1 MALFGRMNSLAP
13 MCFMGAATPKTA
25 KAMIIIAVASSL
37 CFGCPTGICWP
48 GPSLPWFWRSSAR
61 TPSSHRP
68 SSQGGLARLFVFGAL
83 YPLGH
88 KALLASMMPF
98 MPPITH
104 GAPIAFE
111 RSNKRSRCTHCVS
124 SEKCLWRP
132 SLRGIKYFRPANRWR
147 DAASRAGCFKRLRR
161 IA

>member
-83 YPLGH
+83 Y
-88 KALLASMMPF
+88 ASEF
-98 MPPITH
+98 FVIH
-104 GAPIAFE
+104 
-111 RSNKRSRCTHCVS
+111 
-124 SEKCLWRP
+124 
-132 SLRGIKYFRPANRWR
+132 PANR
-147 DAASRAGCFKRLRR
+147 AGPSSVCFTAQSTLVHQCSSSLMITVAYAFIDLGLGDYRLCESIRKIELAPR
-161 IA
+161 CAPRL

>member
-83 YPLGH
+83 Y
-88 KALLASMMPF
+88 ASEF
-98 MPPITH
+98 FVIH
-104 GAPIAFE
+104 
-111 RSNKRSRCTHCVS
+111 
-124 SEKCLWRP
+124 
-132 SLRGIKYFRPANRWR
+132 PANRAGPSSVCFTGFSGERALWLLGLQSCVCWVSKSILVTIHP
-147 DAASRAGCFKRLRR
+147 AAPRHR
-161 IA
+161 I